1 MTDRLRA
8 VRHRFATT
16 LLPPL
21 PPEAL
26 GDVRLLP
33 HQRQAAARL
42 LAMLERHRGAL
53 LADAVGLGKTFTAL
67 AVARQYAHSTIIA
80 PATLVTMWQAALLR
94 SQQAAITVHSLHQAS
109 VKPLPAF
116 ADLATGSSAQHQRVL
131 VIIDEAHALRN
142 EQTARYRHVAQAVA
156 GCEVLLL
163 SATPL
168 HNRPRDLEALF
179 ALFRGHHANPLPR
192 HLLAT
197 LIVRRDRLQ
206 EIPGHAGTTGG
217 GLAGKSPARGPRAAP
232 PAQRVHRPHT
242 IAQHPGTLDRL
253 LALPAPL
260 PARHGAATGALIRLG
275 LLRAWCSSDAALTH
289 AITRRLQR
297 AAALRSAL
305 DSGRHPTAH
314 ELASWLVGDEATDM
328 QLGFP
333 ELLVEHA
340 LDTPHPPQPMIEVLE
355 RHAAALRALRDHH
368 RATARADRLRAAY
381 IRRIRQCHGEV
392 PIVAFSQ
399 HTRTVEALFR
409 ALADIA
415 GVGLLTSRQAR
426 IASGPITR
434 TALLEAFAPRAHG
447 RPPPP
452 AHQRVTLLLAT
463 DLIAEGVNL
472 QDAGVVLHLDLPWT
486 HARRTQRSGR
496 VLRLGSPHAVVHEYR
511 LRCAPH
517 IRQHLRI
524 EQRVAHKAALA
535 ARLVGSTSRRS
546 APDRNTRWLELLAT
560 WTPAPAHGNH
570 GVPHAHP
577 VRWASWRGAPRAL
590 HGALVLLRTPHGPQA
605 LAVVLHAQRLWVSA
619 RPDALLALAE
629 GRWPPRCR
637 RAPSPLPAGAHAPQ
651 GTCTEPEMPWPAVRR
666 RIARA
671 VQRWLAHERQRRLSG
686 LATDATSQRPANH
699 EHESVGR
706 PSTEQQQT
714 LNWLRSLLQGWSAVE
729 RRRWAAE
736 VAAART
742 CIAAATGAG
751 CEQALRRW
759 RAGAATHE
767 EAVGAWR
774 AFPELVRSF
783 GHDRNRRWT
792 VEDQGAHVDACLVLL
807 PRPVVEG
814 AAPVREPVQESVQ
827 EPVRAPL
834 PSNSPQRRARSPTP
848 DADERSLSG

>member
-1 MTDRLRA
+1 MTDRLRT
-8 VRHRFATT
+8 VRHRFATA

-33 HQRQAAARL
+33 HQRHAAARL

-67 AVARQYAHSTIIA
+67 AVARQYAHTTIIA

-94 SQQAAITVHSLHQAS
+94 SRQAAITVHSLHQAS

-116 ADLATGSSAQHQRVL
+116 ADRATASSAHHRRVL

-142 EQTARYRHVAQAVA
+142 EQTTRYRHVAQAVT
-156 GCEVLLL
+156 GCDVLLL

-168 HNRPRDLEALF
+168 HNRTRDLEALF
-179 ALFRGHHANPLPR
+179 ALFRGHHATPLPR

-197 LIVRRDRLQ
+197 LIVRRDRLH
-206 EIPGHAGTTGG
+206 ETPGHGSTTGG
-217 GLAGKSPARGPRAAP
+217 GAGGESPTSGPRAAP
-232 PAQRVHRPHT
+232 PPQRIHPPHT

-253 LALPAPL
+253 LELPAPL
-260 PARHGAATGALIRLG
+260 PARHGAASGALIRLG

-305 DSGRHPTAH
+305 DAGRHPTAQ

-340 LDTPHPPQPMIEVLE
+340 LDPPHAPQPMIEVLE
-355 RHAAALRALRDHH
+355 RHTTALRALRDHH

-381 IRRIRQCHGEV
+381 VRHVCQGHSEV
-392 PIVAFSQ
+392 PVVAFSQ

-426 IASGPITR
+426 IASGPVTR

-452 AHQRVTLLLAT
+452 THQRVTLLLAT

-486 HARRTQRSGR
+486 HALRTQRSGR

-511 LRCAPH
+511 LRCARH

-524 EQRVAHKAALA
+524 EERVAHKAALA
-535 ARLVGSTSRRS
+535 ARLVGSTARRS

-560 WTPAPAHGNH
+560 WMPPSTNGDHDL
-570 GVPHAHP
+570 PHARP
-577 VRWASWRGAPRAL
+577 VRWARWRAAPRSL
-590 HGALVLLRTPHGPQA
+590 HSALVLLHTTHGPLA
-605 LAVVLHAQRLWVSA
+605 LAVVLHPQRAWVSA
-619 RPDALLALAE
+619 RPDALLAVAE
-629 GRWPPRCR
+629 GHWPPRCR
-637 RAPSPLPAGAHAPQ
+637 RPPSPPPVGAPSHQVLCAAPDV
-651 GTCTEPEMPWPAVRR
+651 PWPAVRR

-686 LATDATSQRPANH
+686 LATDATDQRPANH
-699 EHESVGR
+699 RLAGVEKH
-706 PSTEQQQT
+706 STEQQLT
-714 LNWLRSLLQGWSAVE
+714 LHWLRSLLQSWSAVE
-729 RRRWAAE
+729 RQRWAAE
-736 VAAART
+736 IAAARR

-751 CEQALRRW
+751 CEPALRRW
-759 RAGAATHE
+759 RAGAAAHGE
-767 EAVGAWR
+767 AAHGEAVRAWR
-774 AFPELVRSF
+774 TFPELVRTSEH
-783 GHDRNRRWT
+783 GRSPGQAL
-792 VEDQGAHVDACLVLL
+792 EGGGAHVDACVVVL
-807 PRPVVEG
+807 PRPVAEG
-814 AAPVREPVQESVQ
+814 DAPRRQPLSAG
-827 EPVRAPL
+827 APHR
-834 PSNSPQRRARSPTP
+834 SARSRATG
-848 DADERSLSG
+848 ADERGLSG

>member
-1 MTDRLRA
+1 MTDRLRT
-8 VRHRFATT
+8 VRHRFAIA
-16 LLPPL
+16 LLPLL

-67 AVARQYAHSTIIA
+67 AVARQYAHTSIIA
-80 PATLVTMWQAALLR
+80 PATLVTMWQTALLR

-116 ADLATGSSAQHQRVL
+116 ADRATASSAHHRRVL

-142 EQTARYRHVAQAVA
+142 EHTTRYRHVAQAVT
-156 GCEVLLL
+156 GCDVLLL

-168 HNRPRDLEALF
+168 HNRTRDLEALF
-179 ALFRGHHANPLPR
+179 ALFRGHHATPLPR

-206 EIPGHAGTTGG
+206 ETPGHSHTTGG
-217 GLAGKSPARGPRAAP
+217 GADGESPTSGPRAAP
-232 PAQRVHRPHT
+232 PAQRIHRPHT

-305 DSGRHPTAH
+305 ETGRHPTAQ

-340 LDTPHPPQPMIEVLE
+340 LDTPHTPQPMIEVLE

-381 IRRIRQCHGEV
+381 LRHVRQCHGEV
-392 PIVAFSQ
+392 PVVAFSQ

-426 IASGPITR
+426 IASGTVTR

-486 HARRTQRSGR
+486 HALRTQRSGR

-511 LRCAPH
+511 LRCARH
-517 IRQHLRI
+517 IRQLLRI
-524 EQRVAHKAALA
+524 EERVAHKAALA

-560 WTPAPAHGNH
+560 WMLASTHGDH
-570 GVPHAHP
+570 DRPHAPP
-577 VRWASWRGAPRAL
+577 VRWARCRAAPRSL
-590 HGALVLLRTPHGPQA
+590 HGALVLLHTTHGPLA
-605 LAVVLHAQRLWVSA
+605 LAVVLHAQRAWVSA
-619 RPDALLALAE
+619 RPDALLAVAK

-637 RAPSPLPAGAHAPQ
+637 RPPSSPPVGVPSHQ
-651 GTCTEPEMPWPAVRR
+651 VTCAEPDMPRLAVRR

-686 LATDATSQRPANH
+686 LATEATDQRPAH
-699 EHESVGR
+699 HRQAGVGKH
-706 PSTEQQQT
+706 STEQQQT

-729 RRRWAAE
+729 RQRWAAE
-736 VAAART
+736 IAAARR

-759 RAGAATHE
+759 RAGAAAHGE
-767 EAVGAWR
+767 ADPGEAVRGDAVRAWR
-774 AFPELVRSF
+774 TFPELVRTF
-783 GHDRNRRWT
+783 ENGRNPGQT
-792 VEDQGAHVDACLVLL
+792 LEGGGAHIDACVVVL
-807 PRPVVEG
+807 PQPVAAVH
-814 AAPVREPVQESVQ
+814 APVRQPLSAC
-827 EPVRAPL
+827 PHDRSIRSRA
-834 PSNSPQRRARSPTP
+834 TG
-848 DADERSLSG
+848 ADERGLSG

>member
-1 MTDRLRA
+1 MTDRLRT
-8 VRHRFATT
+8 VRHRFAIA
-16 LLPPL
+16 LLPLL

-67 AVARQYAHSTIIA
+67 AVARQYAHTSIIA
-80 PATLVTMWQAALLR
+80 PATLVTMWQTALLR

-116 ADLATGSSAQHQRVL
+116 ADRATASSAHHRRVL

-142 EQTARYRHVAQAVA
+142 EHTTRYRHVAQAVT
-156 GCEVLLL
+156 GCDVLLL

-168 HNRPRDLEALF
+168 HNRTRDLEALF
-179 ALFRGHHANPLPR
+179 ALFRGHHATPLPR

-206 EIPGHAGTTGG
+206 ETPGHSHTTGG
-217 GLAGKSPARGPRAAP
+217 GADGESPTSGPRVAP
-232 PAQRVHRPHT
+232 PAQRIHRPHT
-242 IAQHPGTLDRL
+242 IAQHPGTLDHL

-305 DSGRHPTAH
+305 ETGRHPTAQ

-340 LDTPHPPQPMIEVLE
+340 LDTPHVPQPMIEVLE

-381 IRRIRQCHGEV
+381 LRHVRQCHGEV
-392 PIVAFSQ
+392 PVVAFSQ

-426 IASGPITR
+426 IASGTVTR
-434 TALLEAFAPRAHG
+434 TALLEAFAPCAHG

-452 AHQRVTLLLAT
+452 THQRVTLLLAT

-486 HARRTQRSGR
+486 HALRTQRSGR

-511 LRCAPH
+511 LRCARH
-517 IRQHLRI
+517 IRQLLRI
-524 EQRVAHKAALA
+524 EERVAHKAALA
-535 ARLVGSTSRRS
+535 ARLVGSTARRS

-560 WTPAPAHGNH
+560 WMPPSTNGDHDL
-570 GVPHAHP
+570 PHARP
-577 VRWASWRGAPRAL
+577 VRWARWRAAPRSL
-590 HGALVLLRTPHGPQA
+590 HGALVLLHTTHGPLA
-605 LAVVLHAQRLWVSA
+605 LAVVLHPQRAWVSA
-619 RPDALLALAE
+619 RPDALLAVAE

-637 RAPSPLPAGAHAPQ
+637 RPPSSPPVGVPSHQVTYA
-651 GTCTEPEMPWPAVRR
+651 EPDMPRLAVRR

-686 LATDATSQRPANH
+686 LGTEAADQRPAH
-699 EHESVGR
+699 HRQAGVGKH
-706 PSTEQQQT
+706 STEQQQT

-729 RRRWAAE
+729 RQRWAAE
-736 VAAART
+736 IAAART

-759 RAGAATHE
+759 RAGAAAHGE
-767 EAVGAWR
+767 AARGEAVRAWR
-774 AFPELVRSF
+774 AFPELVRTLEN
-783 GHDRNRRWT
+783 GRNPGQT
-792 VEDQGAHVDACLVLL
+792 LEGGGAHIDACVVVL
-807 PRPVVEG
+807 PHPVAAVH
-814 AAPVREPVQESVQ
+814 APVRQPLSAC
-827 EPVRAPL
+827 PHDRSIRSRA
-834 PSNSPQRRARSPTP
+834 TG
-848 DADERSLSG
+848 ADERGLSG